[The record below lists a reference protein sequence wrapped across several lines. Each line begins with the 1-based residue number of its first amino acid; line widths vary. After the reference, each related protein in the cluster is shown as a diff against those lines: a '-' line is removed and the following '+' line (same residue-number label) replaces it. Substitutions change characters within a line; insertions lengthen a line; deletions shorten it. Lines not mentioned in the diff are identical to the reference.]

1 MIELLGTTVYEK
13 DINANNQVE
22 IQLPHNLVGVF
33 YLKVEGAKGKVYTT
47 KLILNE

>member
-1 MIELLGTTVYEK
+1 MYEK
-13 DINANNQVE
+13 TIIANNQVE